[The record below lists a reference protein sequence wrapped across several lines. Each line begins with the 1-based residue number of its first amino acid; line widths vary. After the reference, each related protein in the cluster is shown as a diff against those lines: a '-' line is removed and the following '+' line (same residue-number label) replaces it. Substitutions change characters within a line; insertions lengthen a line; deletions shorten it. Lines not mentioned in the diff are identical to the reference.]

1 MIKFVSVKYVST
13 MLLEFITKS
22 DLLDFKRE
30 IITELNNLLT
40 DKPQTNKW
48 LKSADVRKMLNIS
61 PGTLQNLRVNGVL
74 PYTKIGGTVF
84 YDHNDVIKVL
94 NGNKR

>member
-1 MIKFVSVKYVST
+1 

-22 DLLDFKRE
+22 DLLDFKKE
-30 IITELNNLLT
+30 IISELNNLLT
-40 DKPQTNKW
+40 DKPQNNKW

-84 YDHNDVIKVL
+84 YDQDDVLKVL

>member
-1 MIKFVSVKYVST
+1 

-40 DKPQTNKW
+40 DKPQTSKW

-84 YDHNDVIKVL
+84 YDHNDVLKVL
-94 NGNKR
+94 NGNKI

>member
-1 MIKFVSVKYVST
+1 

-22 DLLDFKRE
+22 DLLDFKKE

-40 DKPQTNKW
+40 DEPQTSKW
-48 LKSADVRKMLNIS
+48 LKYADVRKMLNIS

-84 YDHNDVIKVL
+84 YDQDDVLKVL

>member
-1 MIKFVSVKYVST
+1 M
-13 MLLEFITKS
+13 LEFITKS

-30 IITELNNLLT
+30 IIKELNNLLT
-40 DKPQTNKW
+40 DKPQTSKW

-61 PGTLQNLRVNGVL
+61 SGTLQNFRVKGVL

-84 YDHNDVIKVL
+84 YDYYDVMKIMQK
-94 NGNKR
+94 NKSEAI

>member
-1 MIKFVSVKYVST
+1 

-22 DLLDFKRE
+22 DLLDFKKE

-40 DKPQTNKW
+40 DKPQTSKW

-61 PGTLQNLRVNGVL
+61 PGTLQNLRVSRVL
-74 PYTKIGGTVF
+74 PFTKIGGTVF
-84 YDHNDVIKVL
+84 YDYNDVMKVMQK
-94 NGNKR
+94 NKSEAA

>member
-40 DKPQTNKW
+40 DKPQTSKW

-84 YDHNDVIKVL
+84 YDHNDVLKVL